1 MVHVAPSSV
10 GEAAHEAIETP
21 ARRAPTPQ
29 EVAYMRGDQ
38 TPALSSV
45 LVSSSKYLNSPNYR
59 DAYAQFALRRYG
71 RDLPTTYLI
80 PNMIRALTECRDD
93 AEYLSLV
100 QEERGKR
107 ADFAAWL
114 DRRRFTSYDPNDLRG
129 CGPGTLGAHIRAFVE
144 DSGMQMEFQNR
155 ELVMRSDTDYIQ
167 KRRGACHD
175 IEHMVTGFGPNQLGE
190 LALNLVN
197 NSGNAAYFSPGLAKY
212 LNEASMFTSS
222 TSYYRHHLHYPAL
235 MPGIFDALRLGIT
248 VGQSLKMP
256 LMMVPWEDY
265 LDWRLED
272 IAADL
277 GFERGPGSAWD
288 YSNDIGIG

>member
-1 MVHVAPSSV
+1 MDHAAPNAF
-10 GEAAHEAIETP
+10 GEAAHDAAVATSHRI
-21 ARRAPTPQ
+21 PTQQ
-29 EVAYMRGDQ
+29 EVAYMRGER

-59 DAYAQFALRRYG
+59 DAYVQFALRRYG

-80 PNMIRALTECRDD
+80 PNMIRALSECRDD

-100 QEERGKR
+100 QEERGR
-107 ADFAAWL
+107 RPDFAAWL
-114 DRRRFTSYDPNDLRG
+114 DRRRFTSYAPDDLRG
-129 CGPGTLGAHIRAFVE
+129 CASGTLGAHIRAFVE

-155 ELVMRSDTDYIQ
+155 ELVVRSDTDYIQ
-167 KRRGACHD
+167 KRRAACHD

-190 LALNLVN
+190 LALNLAN

-235 MPGIFDALRLGIT
+235 MPGIFEALRLGVT
-248 VGQSLKMP
+248 VGQSLKVP
-256 LMMVPWEDY
+256 LMMVQWEDY

-272 IAADL
+272 IAAAL
-277 GFERGPGSAWD
+277 GFERGPGPAWD
-288 YSNDIGIG
+288 YSNDVGIG